1 MVQENSTGGR
11 RPFPRIIPDEALE
24 HAWNAGE
31 ELRKSVAALLPSL
44 PPEFT
49 RHRQAARKEM
59 LLAVRSL
66 IDSAI
71 ARVEKTETKAAE

>member
-1 MVQENSTGGR
+1 MNEESARTR
-11 RPFPRIIPDEALE
+11 RPFPRLVPDEVLE
-24 HAWNAGE
+24 HASNARE

-44 PPEFT
+44 PAEFT
-49 RHRQAARKEM
+49 SHRLAARKEM

-71 ARVEKTETKAAE
+71 DRVEKAETKAAE

>member
-1 MVQENSTGGR
+1 MVQDNSTGNR
-11 RPFPRIIPDEALE
+11 RMFPRVIPDEALE
-24 HAWNAGE
+24 HAWNARE

-49 RHRQAARKEM
+49 QHRQAARKEM

-66 IDSAI
+66 IDNAI
-71 ARVEKTETKAAE
+71 ARVEKNESKAAE

>member
-1 MVQENSTGGR
+1 MDQERTRGR
-11 RPFPRIIPDEALE
+11 RPFPRIVSDEALE
-24 HAWNAGE
+24 HAWNARE
-31 ELRKSVAALLPSL
+31 EFRKSVASLLPSL

-49 RHRQAARKEM
+49 KHRQAARKEM

-71 ARVEKTETKAAE
+71 ERVEKNEAKRVE